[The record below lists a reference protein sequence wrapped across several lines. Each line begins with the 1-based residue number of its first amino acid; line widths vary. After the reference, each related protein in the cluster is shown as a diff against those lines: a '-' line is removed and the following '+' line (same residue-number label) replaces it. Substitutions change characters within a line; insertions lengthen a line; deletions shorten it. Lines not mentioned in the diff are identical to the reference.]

1 MKTPGH
7 EEYTVLKR
15 YKHSDRKAYRSKR
28 RQLLD
33 QKPSFAQKK
42 WAVKQVSKH
51 KMKVESIAEFLGKS
65 RSTIYRWIKEAK
77 EKGMEA
83 LKPKN
88 KRPHHIKTIS
98 AETVKEIL
106 DAYEELAIILGD
118 VSQMTIDRI
127 LVRFGIISKD
137 KLIRRR

>member
-15 YKHSDRKAYRSKR
+15 YKPSDRKAYKSKR

-33 QKPSFAQKK
+33 QKPTFAQKK

-51 KMKVESIAEFLGKS
+51 KMKVETIAEFMGIS
-65 RSTIYRWIKEAK
+65 RSTIFPWIKEVK

-83 LKPKN
+83 LKPKS
-88 KRPHHIKTIS
+88 KRPLKINTNNTVYHHGEVVCSDRPDTSSSIPSNIERP
-98 AETVKEIL
+98 ETSSWFFSMGRVDL
-106 DAYEELAIILGD
+106 SDN
-118 VSQMTIDRI
+118 
-127 LVRFGIISKD
+127 
-137 KLIRRR
+137 